1 MLKRSAGILPYKYID
16 EDVYIYLEHPGGPFW
31 KGKDEWS
38 ICKGEYTEE
47 KAIDAAVREFYEESG
62 TKVDKDKLTYLTSY
76 KINKRKIVTLYITNM
91 DIDVSKMT
99 SNTFTR
105 EYPKDSGIINEY
117 PEMDEAK
124 WFSLN
129 DAKGKIFPS
138 QLKLL
143 RKFEEYIK

>member
-16 EDVYIYLEHPGGPFW
+16 NDVYIYLEHPGGPFW
-31 KGKDEWS
+31 EKKDEWS

-47 KAIDAAVREFYEESG
+47 KAIDAAIREFYEESG
-62 TKVDKDKLTYLTSY
+62 TKVDKDKLTFLTSY

-105 EYPKDSGIINEY
+105 EYPKVRNR
-117 PEMDEAK
+117 K
-124 WFSLN
+124 W
-129 DAKGKIFPS
+129 
-138 QLKLL
+138 
-143 RKFEEYIK
+143 